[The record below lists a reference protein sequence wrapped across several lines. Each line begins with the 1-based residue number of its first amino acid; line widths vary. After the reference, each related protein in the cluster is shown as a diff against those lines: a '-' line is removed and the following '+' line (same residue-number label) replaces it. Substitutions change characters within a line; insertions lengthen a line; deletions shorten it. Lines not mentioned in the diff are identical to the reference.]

1 MKRGKMKTIAANAIR
16 LASLAL
22 AAALLP
28 SMAWGQSATV
38 DHWTQSEM
46 LAKGL
51 ALTSD
56 TAQTGSASAKLT
68 EYPHHYTMIALRKKD
83 GGAEIHENFADFFY
97 VVRGKA
103 TLLTGGTLANA
114 KTVSAGEMRG
124 TAVEGGTRTSLAKGD
139 VVHIPAHVAHQL
151 LLPGGGT
158 FIYFVVKVQE
168 Q

>member
-1 MKRGKMKTIAANAIR
+1 MKRISATAIR
-16 LASLAL
+16 FACAAL
-22 AAALLP
+22 AATTLPGMAL
-28 SMAWGQSATV
+28 AQSATV
-38 DHWTQSEM
+38 DHLTQSEM

-51 ALTSD
+51 ALEPD
-56 TAQTGSASAKLT
+56 AAQTGSASAKLN

-83 GGAEIHENFADFFY
+83 GGAEIHENFADFFF

-103 TLLTGGTLANA
+103 TLLTGGTLADA
-114 KTVSAGEMRG
+114 KTVSPGEIRG
-124 TAVEGGTRTSLAKGD
+124 TSVQGGARTSLEKGD